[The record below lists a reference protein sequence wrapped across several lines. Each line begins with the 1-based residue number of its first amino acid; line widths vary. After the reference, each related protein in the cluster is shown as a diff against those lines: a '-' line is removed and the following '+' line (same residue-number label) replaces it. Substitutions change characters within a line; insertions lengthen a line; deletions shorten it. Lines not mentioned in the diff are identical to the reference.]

1 MSIEFDLESSEIRCL
16 FVESLTNS
24 LLSFCEDYEYPADY
38 FYYLI
43 DNLYF
48 DFNMQNVAFIKNHVF
63 NFSDLQIVQ
72 DCEYVWTK
80 LILHCENDN
89 CVVDILLVDSL

>member
-24 LLSFCEDYEYPADY
+24 LLSFCEDYEYHADY
-38 FYYLI
+38 FHYLI

-48 DFNMQNVAFIKNHVF
+48 NFDMQNVALIKNDVF

-80 LILHCENDN
+80 LIIYCEDDN
-89 CVVDILLVDSL
+89 CVAYILLVDSL